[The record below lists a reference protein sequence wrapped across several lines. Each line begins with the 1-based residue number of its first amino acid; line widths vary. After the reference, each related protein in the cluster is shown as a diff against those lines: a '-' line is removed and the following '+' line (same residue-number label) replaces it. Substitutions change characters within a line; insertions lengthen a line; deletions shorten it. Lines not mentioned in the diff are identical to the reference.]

1 MTVSRTLG
9 LLVALLVLAPGLASA
24 QAPPAAPAAPAN
36 GESSAAAAQP
46 APDDPDR
53 DFNRSQPDFVVV
65 NLPTTL
71 RLPKFKSAFRVTHRF
86 GRPLGQGSFGDLAD
100 DLFGLDS
107 GAQIGLEYRFGLMR
121 GLQVG
126 IHRTSD
132 RTIEFFTQYNVWTQ
146 ADKPIG
152 LGVIA
157 SIDGTDN
164 FKDSYTPAI
173 GVAISRELGKY
184 GAVYVEPMWVNN
196 SNRLPSELV
205 DDNDT
210 FMVGLGA
217 RIRVRPTL
225 YIVGEFIPRS
235 GNTPGVN
242 HGTFGLEKVVG
253 GHTFQL
259 NFSDGFGTTMGQ
271 LARGGTGK
279 DDWYLGFNISRKF
292 F

>member
-1 MTVSRTLG
+1 MISCRTSCLWLALAVLTVPAAAR
-9 LLVALLVLAPGLASA
+9 A
-24 QAPPAAPAAPAN
+24 QTPAEPPAN
-36 GESSAAAAQP
+36 SDSSAAAA
-46 APDDPDR
+46 AAKDDDPDR

-86 GRPLGQGSFGDLAD
+86 GRPLGQGNFGDLAG

-126 IHRTSD
+126 INRTSD
-132 RTIEFFTQYNVWTQ
+132 KTIEFFTQYNVWQQTT
-146 ADKPIG
+146 KPLGI
-152 LGVIA
+152 GVIA
-157 SIDGTDN
+157 SIDGTNN
-164 FKDSYTPAI
+164 FKDSYSPSL
-173 GVAISRELGKY
+173 GLAISRELGRH
-184 GAVYVEPMWVNN
+184 GALYVEPIWVNN

-205 DDNDT
+205 DHNDT
-210 FMVGLGA
+210 FMIGVGA
-217 RIRVRPTL
+217 RINVRPTVNL
-225 YIVGEFIPRS
+225 VAEYIPRS

-242 HGTFGLEKVVG
+242 HGTFGVEKIVG

-271 LARGGTGK
+271 LARGGTGS